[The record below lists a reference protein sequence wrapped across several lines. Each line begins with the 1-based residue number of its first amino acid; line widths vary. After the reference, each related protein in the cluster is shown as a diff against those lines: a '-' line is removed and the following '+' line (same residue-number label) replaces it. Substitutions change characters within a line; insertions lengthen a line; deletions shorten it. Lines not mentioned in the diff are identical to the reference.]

1 MALINV
7 PAIWQMV
14 IQGIVII
21 SAVALY
27 ASARGRGAE

>member
-1 MALINV
+1 M

-21 SAVALY
+21 IAVALY
-27 ASARGRGAE
+27 GVARSRTT